1 MHTAETMS
9 QDRDG
14 AAGPSDGENCAD
26 LPLSENCAA
35 LALLIEN
42 ARTEIRALE
51 QCDMPTWN
59 KAALRKDY
67 EILIKELQ
75 AQVKLQQAI
84 NAKRSNRKRVGRVV
98 DADDADLQAALAAS
112 LQTAE
117 EELQLQ
123 AAVNMSLIHLGA
135 SVSVCGVKEE
145 GMNIFNDT
153 TGTVLEFDHVA
164 NMVCVQLDQ
173 KYVLGGQCLL
183 WFDPSNL
190 RPQPPA
196 SSSSQG
202 PPAAVSR
209 ARTVTR
215 ARVHINSCR
224 SNTTDHVGV
233 VDASE
238 SLSPHSPTA
247 LPP

>member
-9 QDRDG
+9 QDRHG
-14 AAGPSDGENCAD
+14 AAGPSDAENCAD

-112 LQTAE
+112 LQTAQKE
-117 EELQLQ
+117 LQAEDKFSQSMKVVRRKSKLDGSVVDADLQAALTASLQTAQEELQLQELQ
-123 AAVNMSLIHLGA
+123 AAVNMSLIRTPELGVPA
-135 SVSVCGVKEE
+135 CY
-145 GMNIFNDT
+145 T
-153 TGTVLEFDHVA
+153 YTRCDHA
-164 NMVCVQLDQ
+164 
-173 KYVLGGQCLL
+173 
-183 WFDPSNL
+183 
-190 RPQPPA
+190 
-196 SSSSQG
+196 
-202 PPAAVSR
+202 
-209 ARTVTR
+209 
-215 ARVHINSCR
+215 
-224 SNTTDHVGV
+224 
-233 VDASE
+233 
-238 SLSPHSPTA
+238 
-247 LPP
+247 